1 MLGQGGIQS
10 PRPRW
15 DGQCWSASR
24 RSGVRTTRC
33 MVARAS
39 TPDCRPR
46 ATGRAQAGGA
56 ADAAGR
62 QRTGWSPPLGQG
74 HDARRGDPSGAR
86 LGGAGH
92 QRHRADQLG
101 GRHHLR
107 ADLGGVS
114 VPGGGAGWSRRVVGW
129 SLAGHLRRHP
139 ELVQE
144 ALTWPSGSRPWSA
157 SCWSGADFAVAARRA
172 WPCSSS
178 LRVLQPAPASL
189 GAGLPLAGRNVRQK
203 WQHQRCLAGNLGI
216 GSPPGP
222 AVHRSASESASER
235 PPEPLPNPGVY
246 PRVPPETPGNPRKP
260 PETLKVP
267 VNAVSQSLWLRA
279 IRRPRRPPGPAIKDT
294 PARSSCCCS
303 EPITSACRR
312 AAGRVRGRSGSISI
326 SAAVRLSRELPG
338 PPEPSDPA
346 APPAPLRNG
355 AQ

>member
-1 MLGQGGIQS
+1 MRSIAKGPEPASLTTHLSGMDSAGAHRGDLEFEPRGVWS
-10 PRPRW
+10 PAHPRRIA
-15 DGQCWSASR
+15 GRGRRVGHKRVARLMQQAGSERAGRHRSAR
-24 RSGVRTTRC
+24 ATTRGE
-33 MVARAS
+33 A
-39 TPDCRPR
+39 TRPAPALVER
-46 ATGRAQAGGA
+46 DISATGP
-56 ADAAGR
+56 
-62 QRTGWSPPLGQG
+62 TNW
-74 HDARRGDPSGAR
+74 
-86 LGGAGH
+86 
-92 QRHRADQLG
+92 G

-203 WQHQRCLAGNLGI
+203 WQHQRCLAGNLGT
-216 GSPPGP
+216 GSPPWP

-246 PRVPPETPGNPRKP
+246 PRVP

-326 SAAVRLSRELPG
+326 SISAAVRLSRELPG